1 MAAPPSPRAAGI
13 GLRAPH
19 YAAILESRPAL
30 GFLEAHSENFFFAG
44 GPALAW
50 LERFAAAWPLS
61 FHGVGLALG
70 SSDPLDERH
79 LAKLEAL
86 VRRFEPALV
95 SEHLCWGMARGRHAN
110 DLLPLAYSEEA
121 LAHVSARIDAVQ
133 ERLGRRILVEN
144 VSSYVAMEGA
154 AMAEWEFLAEVAR
167 RSGCGVLLDV
177 NNIWVSSRNHGF
189 DPRRFVDGI
198 DPATVGEI
206 HLAGHEREGELLI
219 DTHSRNV
226 CDEVWSLYEY
236 AIERLGAR
244 PTLIEWDADIPALEV
259 LVDEARTAERR
270 AARVLEARVP
280 A

>member
-1 MAAPPSPRAAGI
+1 MAATIAPRATGI

-30 GFLEAHSENFFFAG
+30 GFLEVHSENFFFAG

-50 LERFAAAWPLS
+50 LDRFAAAYPLS

-79 LAKLEAL
+79 LAKLESL

-95 SEHLCWGMARGRHAN
+95 SEHLSWGMTGGRHAN
-110 DLLPLAYSEEA
+110 DLLPLPYSEA
-121 LAHVSARIDAVQ
+121 AARHVVARIDAVQ

-144 VSSYVAMEGA
+144 VSSYMAMDGSE
-154 AMAEWEFLAEVAR
+154 MDEWEFLREVAR

-177 NNIWVSSRNHGF
+177 NNIWVSSVNHGF
-189 DPRRFVDGI
+189 DPRRFVDAM
-198 DPATVGEI
+198 DPASVGEL

-219 DTHSRNV
+219 DTHSRGV
-226 CDEVWSLYEY
+226 CDEVWSLFAY
-236 AIERLGAR
+236 AVERLGAR
-244 PTLIEWDADIPALEV
+244 PTLIEWDADIPALDV
-259 LVDEARTAERR
+259 LLAEARKAE
-270 AARVLEARVP
+270 ASVARVLEARV
-280 A
+280 AA

>member
-1 MAAPPSPRAAGI
+1 MPATIAPRATGI

-30 GFLEAHSENFFFAG
+30 GFLEVHSENFFFAG

-79 LAKLEAL
+79 LAKLESL

-95 SEHLCWGMARGRHAN
+95 SEHLSWGMAGGRHAN
-110 DLLPLAYSEEA
+110 DLLPLPYGEA
-121 LAHVSARIDAVQ
+121 ALGHVVARIDAVQ

-144 VSSYVAMEGA
+144 VSSYLAMDGSE
-154 AMAEWEFLAEVAR
+154 MDEWEFFREVAR

-189 DPRRFVDGI
+189 DPHRFVDAM
-198 DPATVGEI
+198 DPASVGEI
-206 HLAGHEREGELLI
+206 HLAGHERDGALLV
-219 DTHSRNV
+219 DTHSRSV
-226 CDEVWSLYEY
+226 CDEVWSLFAY
-236 AIERLGAR
+236 AVGRVGPR
-244 PTLIEWDADIPALEV
+244 PTLIEWDADIPPLDV
-259 LVDEARTAERR
+259 LLAEARKAQECV
-270 AARVLEARVP
+270 ARVLEAE
-280 A
+280 AAA